1 MSEAA
6 HAPVVD
12 LSVVV
17 LAWNQLEVT
26 KRCVDS
32 IRANTD
38 VEYELI
44 IVDNGS
50 NEEAAT
56 WLEEAADTHVRHDTN
71 LGFSPGMNAGL
82 HVARGAAI
90 AFVNND
96 TTLPPG
102 WASSLLET
110 LGPTKVGIALP
121 AVTAA
126 GNPFAVRT
134 QAGSDRI
141 RVPPFRYLP
150 SGVVYVM
157 RSDVVRSLGA
167 WGEEY
172 EIASREDLDLLFKT
186 WVNGMDVVLDERV
199 LVDHVSGATAVA
211 ELDDRDEVWKR
222 NRDVFTAKWTSADS
236 DSIPYIGAVDRAQY
250 DTLLE
255 EARTTAAWMERL
267 FAAEDRIE
275 EWKAEVRSQKQRAG
289 TAERR
294 AEAAETRPTPLSDL
308 VYRIERRLRGPKS
321 PERPSD

>member
-6 HAPVVD
+6 HAPVD

-38 VEYELI
+38 VEYELV

-50 NEEAAT
+50 NQEAAT
-56 WLEEAADTHVRHDTN
+56 WLEQAADTHVRHDTN

-134 QAGSDRI
+134 EAGSDRI

-157 RSDVVRSLGA
+157 RSDVVRALGA

-211 ELDDRDEVWKR
+211 ELKDRDVVWKR
-222 NRDVFTAKWTSADS
+222 NRDVFTAKWTAADS

-255 EARTTAAWMERL
+255 EARTAAAWMERL

-294 AEAAETRPTPLSDL
+294 AESAESRPTPLSDL
-308 VYRIERRLRGPKS
+308 VYRIERRLSRG
-321 PERPSD
+321 E